1 MADLGRDG
9 KGATVCVIMLAAP
22 QSHFAAVR
30 KAPCLSSCA
39 GGTTRSGAASPAC
52 ETHER
57 SWCHG
62 VGIHVCCTAHT
73 RCSARAQAHKLQLWN
88 VTPLWRLTR
97 AISHH
102 QPVLRPRASAAMTIL
117 LVVGSRHVCLALEL
131 SGGCERRAVRDV
143 ADECNSRSKIE
154 FFGIIAKLTGCKLT
168 HEKHI

>member
-9 KGATVCVIMLAAP
+9 KGAAVCVIMLAAP
-22 QSHFAAVR
+22 HGHFAAVR

-39 GGTTRSGAASPAC
+39 GATTRSGAASPAC

-88 VTPLWRLTR
+88 VTPPWRLTS

-102 QPVLRPRASAAMTIL
+102 QPVLCPRASAAMAIL
-117 LVVGSRHVCLALEL
+117 LVVGSRHMCLALEL
-131 SGGCERRAVRDV
+131 SGGRERRAVRDV
-143 ADECNSRSKIE
+143 ADECNTRGKSTLSWQ
-154 FFGIIAKLTGCKLT
+154 
-168 HEKHI
+168 KHTITAYPNPVLAL